1 MRRYSGAGNFGS
13 GDMKIRKGAEEMT
26 YSYMHLRDANYY
38 AGAVLVD
45 GAVKEIRASSWGEFV
60 NKMAQ
65 HGVELGE
72 KK

>member
-1 MRRYSGAGNFGS
+1 
-13 GDMKIRKGAEEMT
+13 MT
-26 YSYMHLRDANYY
+26 YSYMHIRDANYY

-60 NKMAQ
+60 NKMTQ